1 MVLLLLAEDNP
12 ATGRNKNLE
21 SLVSGHVREINY
33 VCAERN
39 LSTTRSLVVFGTRT
53 MYVSPA
59 RLSPSPA
66 SLSPSVEEEEDY
78 IGEKSDGRKNLI
90 VFLIKADVTGTAN

>member
-1 MVLLLLAEDNP
+1 MELLLAEDNP

-53 MYVSPA
+53 MYLPLGCPLVRRVVLVA
-59 RLSPSPA
+59 TGGGLYWR
-66 SLSPSVEEEEDY
+66 EERWEEKFNS
-78 IGEKSDGRKNLI
+78 ISH
-90 VFLIKADVTGTAN
+90 